1 MDFFISPAFA
11 EAGTQAASSP
21 GLLDFA
27 FPIILLV
34 LFYVMLIRPQ
44 QKRAKEHR
52 AMQAALAKGD
62 EVVTD
67 GGLMGKILEIT
78 DNAITVQIAEN
89 VEVKVRRESVNA
101 ILPKGTLKK
110 L

>member
-1 MDFFISPAFA
+1 MDFLISPAFA
-11 EAGTQAASSP
+11 ETAAASTGPS
-21 GLLDFA
+21 LLDFA

-44 QKRAKEHR
+44 QKRAKAHR
-52 AMQAALAKGD
+52 AMQSSLAKGD

-67 GGLMGKILEIT
+67 GGLMGKILEIN

-89 VEVKVRRESVNA
+89 VDVKVRREAISSV
-101 ILPKGTLKK
+101 LPKGTIKK